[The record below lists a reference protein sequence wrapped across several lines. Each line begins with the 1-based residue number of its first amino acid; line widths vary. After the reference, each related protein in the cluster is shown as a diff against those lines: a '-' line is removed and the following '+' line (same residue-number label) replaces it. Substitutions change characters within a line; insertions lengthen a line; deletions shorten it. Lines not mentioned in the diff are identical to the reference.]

1 MTGEKDFII
10 EFEPLRLL
18 LEELV
23 NTIEGKRKAGQTR
36 KKTQCET
43 KSDCQQDVQVR
54 LMQLGYPTPE
64 FKVESREVL
73 LAIGWLLAV
82 HSPLENVIKRLIS
95 SSVAGCEDSLC
106 IRQENNDEDR
116 VYGNLA
122 TVSHCHVKSQL
133 QQLVWSIGHLKHSL
147 LSLLS
152 ADHQRLSLLNKV
164 HERTFGVNVTPIYNH
179 LAAIDV
185 MVICHS
191 DVLDK
196 YLEALERETKII
208 QTFLKWSKGYALFW
222 KWMESVTDLKIQEG
236 GNIRMMQ
243 MKEEKQHTAT
253 EKNNKTHTV
262 PLLHQ
267 PVKEDTSYLGNSF
280 RNMSLPLYGP
290 RFALLRDQEK
300 RPTDVDSVAE
310 YSNKLKECLKQ
321 DKMKLAV
328 CQEKSRITLQTY
340 IQRRKDI
347 ICLPP

>member
-1 MTGEKDFII
+1 MEIKETIGWLCKLLTLLEFPRVTPEDFRCGKFNKK
-10 EFEPLRLL
+10 EGFEPLRLL

-43 KSDCQQDVQVR
+43 KS
-54 LMQLGYPTPE
+54 
-64 FKVESREVL
+64 
-73 LAIGWLLAV
+73 
-82 HSPLENVIKRLIS
+82 
-95 SSVAGCEDSLC
+95 AGCEDSLC